1 MKKQVLS
8 ALALCT
14 CLGVAQAQTDVTG
27 EYLVNPSFETLK
39 AADGTT
45 NVAAKTELTN
55 GLYGWEIPDL
65 NGADYRNREVDSEA
79 SGNSSG
85 FGTAVKPSDG
95 TYYYFNRKGWANVD
109 SELKT
114 TTSQALPAGNYY
126 VVIDYKAA
134 DFANN
139 NSTTNAQTGIGIK
152 VNDESGN
159 LLGELPTLERS
170 FSVVQK
176 EGNLSSSNF
185 ADSDWDKIGMTF
197 TVETPAKVT
206 FAIQQHMTGANGRSD
221 IIYDNMKLY
230 KIENLADEGMDVSGL
245 IANYNNYAFAGWA
258 IEGGNT
264 FQVNTW
270 STEGNTD
277 GSGMTTPFIEDWVGR
292 GTNAADADISYTLSG
307 LIPGVYEVSGLIRV
321 LNEAGGA
328 TPAGATLYANE
339 GTTNACAGTACTN
352 GVFGTYTVK
361 GTVTADGTLKFGI
374 EVKDANFNW
383 VSFKNFTLK
392 YLGEAGT
399 DELKAALNA
408 QLTEAQTY
416 VEASPAAVKD
426 MLDKAITAGEAA
438 ASGDDTEAI
447 NAAIEALG
455 NAIEVAKVA
464 IPAVEALEAELPNAQ
479 IFMDVTAY
487 QDLIE
492 NGTDPDAFANAP
504 QNLYAD
510 EYAQMV
516 KLNSMSI
523 EDISEW
529 GGDMIMNKSQHW
541 NGNGEAQYA
550 EQTFEQW
557 RNGNWYVYKETS
569 VTLPA
574 GKYVLTATGRASAQ
588 ATLTMS
594 AAGKTV
600 TFPQKGDTGYGVETD
615 GTANLTADGTYANN
629 GVGRGWEYRYCA
641 FELDAEQEV
650 TIRIEGSAVEKQQWV
665 SISDVALYSVETEV
679 SLHITEAGW
688 ATLILPFEAKVPE
701 NVTAYTCGAV
711 GEVQDG
717 VATLTLTEAYK
728 LEANTPYILQGA
740 GTYSFKGLSV
750 ATEATYTEGLL
761 TGTLAEMTAQEGTYV
776 LQNQDS
782 GVGFYKVG
790 SDATTQPTIGAYRA
804 YLNADAAPAGSNVQ
818 AFILKGIDGD
828 GTTTGIDSTV
838 AEADATVNVYNLNG
852 ILVRQNVKMGEALD
866 GLQKGIYIVNG
877 TKKAVK

>member
-45 NVAAKTELTN
+45 DVTAKTELTN

-95 TYYYFNRKGWANVD
+95 TYYYFNRKGWIYGTMA

-126 VVIDYKAA
+126 VTIDYKAA
-134 DFANN
+134 DYSNENNANN
-139 NSTTNAQTGIGIK
+139 NGTTINFNIK
-152 VNDESGN
+152 DASGN
-159 LLGELPTLERS
+159 ELGGNEAVRRARSEISQPTCFETDAWEQLGAMFTVTES
-170 FSVVQK
+170 SVVTIA
-176 EGNLSSSNF
+176 L
-185 ADSDWDKIGMTF
+185 
-197 TVETPAKVT
+197 
-206 FAIQQHMTGANGRSD
+206 QQNMKNSGRSD

-245 IANYNNYAFAGWA
+245 IANSNDYALAGWT

-277 GSGMTTPFIEDWVGR
+277 GSGMTTPFIQDWVGK
-292 GTNAADADISYTLSG
+292 GTNAADANMSYTLNN

-328 TPAGATLYANE
+328 SPAGATLYANE
-339 GTTNACAGTACTN
+339 GTTDACAGTACTN
-352 GVFGTYTVK
+352 GVYGTYTVK

-374 EVKDANFNW
+374 EVKNANFNW

-392 YLGEAGT
+392 YLGEAGA

-408 QLTEAQTY
+408 QLTEAKTY

-426 MLDKAITAGEAA
+426 MLENAITAGETA

-492 NGTDPDAFANAP
+492 NGTDRDAFANAS

-510 EYAQMV
+510 EYAQLV
-516 KLNSMSI
+516 KLNSISI
-523 EDISEW
+523 GNISEW
-529 GGDMIMNKSQHW
+529 GGDMVMNKGQHW
-541 NGNGEAQYA
+541 SGNGENQYA
-550 EQTFEQW
+550 EQTGEQW
-557 RNGNWYVYKETS
+557 GAGNWNVYKETS

-594 AAGKTV
+594 VARKTV
-600 TFPQKGDTGYGVETD
+600 TFPQKGDGGYGVETD

-629 GVGRGWEYRYCA
+629 GGRGWEYRYCA

-650 TIRIEGSAVEKQQWV
+650 TIRIEGSAVEKNQWV
-665 SISDVALYSVETEV
+665 SISDVALYSVETNV
-679 SLHITEAGW
+679 TLNITGAGW
-688 ATLILPFEAKVPE
+688 ATLILPFEAEVPV

-717 VATLTLTEAYK
+717 VATLTLAEADK
-728 LEANTPYILQGA
+728 LEANTPYILQGTD

-750 ATEATYTEGLL
+750 ATEDSYTVGLL
-761 TGTLAEMTAQEGTYV
+761 TGTLVDMLAKEGTYV

-790 SDATTQPTIGAYRA
+790 SDSQSTQPEIGAYRA
-804 YLNADAAPAGSNVQ
+804 YLNADAVAGGNVQ
-818 AFILKGIDGD
+818 AFILKSIDGD
-828 GTTTGIDSTV
+828 GTTTGIDGTV